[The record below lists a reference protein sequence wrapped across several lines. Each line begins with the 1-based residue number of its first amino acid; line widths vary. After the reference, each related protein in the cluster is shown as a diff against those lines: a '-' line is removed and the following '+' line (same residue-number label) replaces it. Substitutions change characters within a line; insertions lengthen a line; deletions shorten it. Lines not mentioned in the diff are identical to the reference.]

1 MLFIL
6 LAAFFAGSETGLFSL
21 NRYRLKHL
29 ARHHAGA
36 QRAQE
41 LLARPDRLIGIL
53 LLGNTFVNIAA
64 SSLATVIALR
74 LWGDAGVAIAAG
86 VLTLLLL
93 IFGEVTPKTIAALY
107 PERVAFAVSH
117 LLWVLLRVLAP
128 LVRAING
135 ITNGLLRLFGI
146 SPDKV
151 AHHALSG
158 EELRTVVHEAGAVI
172 SAPHQRML
180 LSILDLEKATVEEIM
195 VPRNEVVGIDLD
207 EPWAQ
212 VLDQLTATQHTW
224 LPVYQGDIDH
234 VLGFVHMRH
243 FLALQHYGI
252 PGKEEFRGIIREAY
266 FIPEGTPLHTQL
278 LNFQQQRRRI
288 GLVVDEYGEILGL
301 VTLEDILEEIVGE
314 FTTDPAQNVREV
326 HPQPDG
332 TLLVD
337 CTITIRELNRA
348 MGWQLPT
355 EGPRTLNG
363 MITEYLETLP
373 QPGTSFLLGGHP
385 IEVIQT
391 GANAVKTVRIDPAR
405 RVEPSAR
412 RQRAG
417 GM

>member
-1 MLFIL
+1 
-6 LAAFFAGSETGLFSL
+6 
-21 NRYRLKHL
+21 
-29 ARHHAGA
+29 
-36 QRAQE
+36 
-41 LLARPDRLIGIL
+41 
-53 LLGNTFVNIAA
+53 
-64 SSLATVIALR
+64 
-74 LWGDAGVAIAAG
+74 
-86 VLTLLLL
+86 
-93 IFGEVTPKTIAALY
+93 
-107 PERVAFAVSH
+107 
-117 LLWVLLRVLAP
+117 
-128 LVRAING
+128 
-135 ITNGLLRLFGI
+135 
-146 SPDKV
+146 
-151 AHHALSG
+151 
-158 EELRTVVHEAGAVI
+158 
-172 SAPHQRML
+172 
-180 LSILDLEKATVEEIM
+180 
-195 VPRNEVVGIDLD
+195 
-207 EPWAQ
+207 
-212 VLDQLTATQHTW
+212 
-224 LPVYQGDIDH
+224 
-234 VLGFVHMRH
+234 MRH
-243 FLALQHYGI
+243 FLALQHHGL
-252 PGKEEFRGIIREAY
+252 PGKGEFRGIIREAY

-278 LNFQQQRRRI
+278 LNFQQQRCRI

-405 RVEPSAR
+405 RVESNAG